1 MLKIKYI
8 LAILFIL
15 TGSKIL
21 ASNANIDVIVLLSS
35 KCGGENPMANAV
47 SQVAAKRQSE
57 SSPDNQFEYVEYDIC
72 SSQGDEASEF
82 RILSEVIV
90 DLMLSSEWRKLGN
103 DIENRVKAILVY
115 LPRELFEH
123 AVKLIKFTDIQVYQL
138 ASYEYDQTV
147 SGWQQS
153 LTPLSVESSIIVL
166 LQKFG
171 WRNVLIIELQR
182 VPSLKIDEVVY
193 HSKRKTIRYLVPL
206 PFVKDV
212 LIFEKL
218 KKEF

>member
-8 LAILFIL
+8 LAILFTL
-15 TGSKIL
+15 TGSEIL

-90 DLMLSSEWRKLGN
+90 DLM
-103 DIENRVKAILVY
+103 
-115 LPRELFEH
+115 
-123 AVKLIKFTDIQVYQL
+123 
-138 ASYEYDQTV
+138 
-147 SGWQQS
+147 
-153 LTPLSVESSIIVL
+153 
-166 LQKFG
+166 
-171 WRNVLIIELQR
+171 
-182 VPSLKIDEVVY
+182 
-193 HSKRKTIRYLVPL
+193 
-206 PFVKDV
+206 
-212 LIFEKL
+212 
-218 KKEF
+218 